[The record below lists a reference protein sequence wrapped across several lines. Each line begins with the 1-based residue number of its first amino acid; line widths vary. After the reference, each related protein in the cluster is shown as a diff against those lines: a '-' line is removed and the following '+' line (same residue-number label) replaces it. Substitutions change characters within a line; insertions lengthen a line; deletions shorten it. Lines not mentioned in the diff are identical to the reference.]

1 MNYGTPSK
9 ARLVAAIINKRDKP
23 NGKSAFAVYR
33 DGIYTVVFSAMPPN
47 DIV

>member
-9 ARLVAAIINKRDKP
+9 ARLVAAIINKRNKP

-33 DGIYTVVFSAMPPN
+33 DGIYTVILAVMPPS